1 MRFRTKSLTLWI
13 LFLAGLSVAFAKSKE
28 RPDSDYQD
36 GVLVSFRTVTAGSNC
51 SSSGSVKGSVDDSG
65 GVEGTSNSNGSCS
78 NVNVRLYTIKVGDNT
93 FVIKHAPEN
102 WNRKSVLEQ
111 QLPGFKFKVR
121 TQKDKL
127 FIKVGE
133 RESPF
138 FLVGAQ

>member
-1 MRFRTKSLTLWI
+1 MVA
-13 LFLAGLSVAFAKSKE
+13 LAKTKE

-36 GVLVSFRTVTAGSNC
+36 GVLVSYRTVAAGSNC
-51 SSSGSVKGSVDDSG
+51 SSSGSVKGSVDDG
-65 GVEGTSNSNGSCS
+65 GDIEGTNSSSGSCYD
-78 NVNVRLYTIKVGDNT
+78 VGARLYTIKAGGNT

-102 WNRKSVLEQ
+102 WNRKSVLDQ

-138 FLVGAQ
+138 FLVEAH